1 MSESAPQ
8 RTYRAVVTFDRPIT
22 DKDLKAL
29 QIETDALTAVT
40 MEPAS
45 ISARSGEVDFGSSIR
60 GWDERAELL
69 SLTDV
74 LGEAY
79 GTEEFCLFL
88 YTIVRMHAPKTIVEL
103 GTGHGASA
111 FWMALAA
118 KRNGGGHVWT
128 VDDQE
133 HVDDIGTALSK
144 KMSRL
149 NSTLWSGLGA
159 LRPDLVLP
167 EVSRILRLDDYLTF
181 ICRRMHPEVKDHFDD
196 YPFVEPIDLLFSDFN
211 HGPTTILQLLGHFLP
226 RMSSTCSI
234 FIDSASTLWPSYLL
248 LEHLVAQL
256 NSGRI
261 PAMLQERST
270 VDLAP
275 LIRDRRVILV
285 HLTEWR
291 RRNQN
296 STAWLKFEPVDLQ
309 PHPRTL
315 VRGLP

>member
-1 MSESAPQ
+1 
-8 RTYRAVVTFDRPIT
+8 
-22 DKDLKAL
+22 L
-29 QIETDALTAVT
+29 QTETDALGAVA
-40 MEPAS
+40 MESAS
-45 ISARSGEVDFGSSIR
+45 ISARSGEADIESSIP

-74 LGEAY
+74 LGEGY

-133 HVDDIGTALSK
+133 RIGDIGTVLSK

-149 NSTLWSGLGA
+149 KSPLRGGLGA
-159 LRPDLVLP
+159 LGPDMVLP
-167 EVSRILRLDDYLTF
+167 EVSRLLHLDDYLTL
-181 ICRRMHPEVKDHFDD
+181 ICRRMHPEVQDHFDD
-196 YPFVEPIDLLFSDFN
+196 YPFVEPIDLLFSDFD
-211 HGPTTILQLLGHFLP
+211 HRPTTILQILGHFLP
-226 RMSSTCSI
+226 RMSSSCSI

-261 PAMLQERST
+261 PVLLQEHST

-275 LIRDRRVILV
+275 LIRNRRVILV